1 MDKKVYLTSDQYV
14 VAQLERKEEEIVELN
29 LDINELSQQLALEKE
44 KNERLKQ
51 VCGMF
56 KLETTVDGN
65 GRKIVFTHHGADYAV
80 AYCFTE
86 EYDNEF
92 KELIELLGL

>member
-29 LDINELSQQLALEKE
+29 LNINELSQQLALEKE
-44 KNERLKQ
+44 KNERLEQ
-51 VCGMF
+51 IRGMF
-56 KLETTVDGN
+56 KIDTTADGN
-65 GRKIVFTHHGADYAV
+65 GHKIVFTHHGEEYAV

>member
-14 VAQLERKEEEIVELN
+14 VAQLERKDEEIVKLN
-29 LDINELSQQLALEKE
+29 LDINELSHQLALEKE
-44 KNERLKQ
+44 KNERLEQ
-51 VCGMF
+51 IRDMF
-56 KLETTVDGN
+56 KIDTTADGN
-65 GRKIVFTHHGADYAV
+65 GHKIVFNNHGQDYAV
-80 AYCFTE
+80 AYCFTK